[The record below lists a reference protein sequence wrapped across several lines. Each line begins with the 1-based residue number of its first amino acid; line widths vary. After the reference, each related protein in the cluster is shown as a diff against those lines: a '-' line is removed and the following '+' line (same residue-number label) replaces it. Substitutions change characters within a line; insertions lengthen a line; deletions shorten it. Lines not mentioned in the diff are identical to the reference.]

1 MRRRLSYF
9 IAVILCLGLAACN
22 GPQKGSSGSQPNE
35 DLVPSD
41 IAPAEDPSGEEP
53 AGAEAPSAIFPT
65 VSVPSV
71 FGDDE
76 SLRADYVLE
85 HYWDSFLGGSGA
97 TTPAAILG
105 ISDGSVEQA
114 LANYI
119 QILSN
124 IKAASTPDDLK
135 PLKKAQKSVKQ
146 FFDKLEARQLADT
159 SAHTYLR
166 LTEMV
171 SRYLY
176 DPNSP
181 LRDEDLYLPFVEA
194 MSKSDCT
201 REDMKNA
208 YKYELKMCNTNPYG
222 SKVPDIRYK
231 DIKGHKGTLYAVNA
245 DYTMLFFSN
254 PGCESCKGIIKDV
267 MSRGNVESLI
277 ADKKLSI
284 VNIYI
289 DEEVSKWRDYSP
301 NYPSCWINGY
311 DYTFSLRDSGDF
323 DIRAIPSLY
332 LLDASKRVLMKDA
345 PTEKVLAFIETL

>member
-9 IAVILCLGLAACN
+9 IAAMLCLGLAACN
-22 GPQKGSSGSQPNE
+22 GPQKSGPGAKDSGEQ
-35 DLVPSD
+35 VPSE
-41 IAPAEDPSGEEP
+41 IPSSDEP
-53 AGAEAPSAIFPT
+53 AGEAPSGAEAPSSIFPT
-65 VSVPSV
+65 VTVPSV

-76 SLRADYVLE
+76 QLRTDYVLE
-85 HYWDSFLGGSGA
+85 HYWDSFLGREGA
-97 TTPAAILG
+97 TTPNAILG

-124 IKAASTPDDLK
+124 IKATSTPDDLK
-135 PLKKAQKSVKQ
+135 PLKKAQKSVQK
-146 FFDKLEARQLADT
+146 FFDKIEAKQQADT

-194 MSKSDCT
+194 MSKSSFT
-201 REDMKNA
+201 REDMRNA
-208 YKYELKMCNTNPYG
+208 YNYELKMCKTNPYG
-222 SKVPDIRYK
+222 SKVPD
-231 DIKGHKGTLYAVNA
+231 
-245 DYTMLFFSN
+245 
-254 PGCESCKGIIKDV
+254 ESCKGIIKDV
-267 MSRGNVESLI
+267 MSRGNIEWLI
-277 ADKKLSI
+277 SDKKLSI

-289 DEEVSKWRDYSP
+289 DEEVSKWREYSP

-311 DYTFSLRDSGDF
+311 DYTFSLRDSGAF

-332 LLDASKRVLMKDA
+332 LLDSSKRVIMKDA
-345 PTEKVLAFIETL
+345 PTEKVLAFIDTL

>member
-1 MRRRLSYF
+1 MSYF
-9 IAVILCLGLAACN
+9 IAAMLCLGLAACN
-22 GPQKGSSGSQPNE
+22 GPQKSGPGAKDSGE
-35 DLVPSD
+35 KVPSE
-41 IAPAEDPSGEEP
+41 IPSSEEP
-53 AGAEAPSAIFPT
+53 AGEAPSGVEAPSSIFPT
-65 VSVPSV
+65 VTVPSV

-76 SLRADYVLE
+76 QLRTDYVLE
-85 HYWDSFLGGSGA
+85 HYWDSFLGREGA
-97 TTPAAILG
+97 TTPDAILG
-105 ISDGSVEQA
+105 IGDGSVEQA

-124 IKAASTPDDLK
+124 IKATSTPDDLK
-135 PLKKAQKSVKQ
+135 PLKKAQKSVQK
-146 FFDKLEARQLADT
+146 FFDKIEAKQQADT

-194 MSKSDCT
+194 MSKSSFT
-201 REDMKNA
+201 REDMRNA
-208 YKYELKMCNTNPYG
+208 YNYELKMCKTNPYG

-231 DIKGHKGTLYAVNA
+231 DVNGHKGTLYAVKA

-267 MSRGNVESLI
+267 MSRGNIEWLI
-277 ADKKLSI
+277 SDKKLSI

-289 DEEVSKWRDYSP
+289 DEEVSKWREYSP

-311 DYTFSLRDSGDF
+311 DYTFSLRDSGAF

-332 LLDASKRVLMKDA
+332 LLDSSKRVIMKDA
-345 PTEKVLAFIETL
+345 PTEKVLAFIDTL

>member
-1 MRRRLSYF
+1 MCYLV
-9 IAVILCLGLAACN
+9 AVTVCLGLAAACN
-22 GPQKGSSGSQPNE
+22 GPKKANSGAQDE
-35 DLVPSD
+35 EIVPSES
-41 IAPAEDPSGEEP
+41 AVTSPEDTPEPS
-53 AGAEAPSAIFPT
+53 EAPSAIFPT

-71 FGDDE
+71 LGDDE
-76 SLRADYVLE
+76 VLRTEYVLD
-85 HYWDSFLGGSGA
+85 HYWDSFLGGDGA
-97 TTPAAILG
+97 TTPNAILG
-105 ISDGSVEQA
+105 IGDESVEQA

-124 IKAASTPDDLK
+124 VKATSTPDDQK
-135 PLKKAQKSVKQ
+135 PLKKAQKSVKN
-146 FFDKLEARQLADT
+146 FFDKLEAKQEADT

-194 MSKSDCT
+194 LSKSACT
-201 REDMKNA
+201 RDDMRNA
-208 YKYELKMCNTNPYG
+208 YLHELKMCSTNPFG
-222 SKVPDIRYK
+222 AKVPNIRYK
-231 DIKGHKGTLYAVNA
+231 DVKGHKGTLYAIDA

-267 MSRGNVESLI
+267 MSRGYIESLI
-277 ADKKLSI
+277 KDKKLS
-284 VNIYI
+284 VMNIYI

-311 DYTFSLRDSGDF
+311 DYTFSLRDGNDY

-332 LLDASKRVLMKDA
+332 LLDSSKRVLMKDA
-345 PTEKVLAFIETL
+345 PTEKVLAFLDTL